1 MRIGINA
8 RNLLAKKLEGFGQY
22 TLEITKRICEQNP
35 QHEFI
40 LFFDRPYDPQFIFS
54 DNVKPVVISPQ
65 TRHPILYLIWFEWR
79 LKNALKREKI
89 DVFWSPD
96 GFSCLSSS
104 VPHIITIH
112 DLNFE
117 HNPKDLP
124 WIVSRYFRFF
134 FPKFASKAKKIITVS
149 EYSKEDI
156 CTTYGIKKEKVEVIY
171 NAANTAFRQ
180 LTEQEICD
188 TKNDFTAGNDFFIFV
203 GSLHPRKNIQN
214 LIYAFELFCVSNKSI
229 KLVIVG
235 SDMWKENNLV
245 ISDEVRKQLI
255 FTGHIENAQLT
266 KLMGSA
272 LALTYIPYFEGF
284 GIPLVE
290 AMNCGIPIIAAN
302 TTCLPEIAQDAAI
315 YCNPFDVN
323 DIAEKMLLVNS
334 NSIIRE
340 DLATKSL
347 QRSKFFDWELAA
359 KKVDAEI
366 KKIVETLPN

>member
-1 MRIGINA
+1 
-8 RNLLAKKLEGFGQY
+8 
-22 TLEITKRICEQNP
+22 
-35 QHEFI
+35 
-40 LFFDRPYDPQFIFS
+40 
-54 DNVKPVVISPQ
+54 
-65 TRHPILYLIWFEWR
+65 
-79 LKNALKREKI
+79 
-89 DVFWSPD
+89 
-96 GFSCLSSS
+96 LSSS

-124 WIVSRYFRFF
+124 WLVSRYFRFF
-134 FPKFASKAKKIITVS
+134 FPKFARKAKKIITVS

-188 TKNDFTAGNDFFIFV
+188 TKNEFTAGNDFFIFV

-255 FTGHIENAQLT
+255 FTGHIENTQLT

-302 TTCLPEIAQDAAI
+302 TTCLPEIAKDAAI

-347 QRSKFFDWELAA
+347 QRSKYFDWDIAA
-359 KKVDAEI
+359 VKVEIEI
-366 KKIVETLPN
+366 KKIVETLPK

>member
-1 MRIGINA
+1 M
-8 RNLLAKKLEGFGQY
+8 
-22 TLEITKRICEQNP
+22 
-35 QHEFI
+35 
-40 LFFDRPYDPQFIFS
+40 
-54 DNVKPVVISPQ
+54 
-65 TRHPILYLIWFEWR
+65 
-79 LKNALKREKI
+79 
-89 DVFWSPD
+89 
-96 GFSCLSSS
+96 
-104 VPHIITIH
+104 
-112 DLNFE
+112 
-117 HNPKDLP
+117 
-124 WIVSRYFRFF
+124 
-134 FPKFASKAKKIITVS
+134 
-149 EYSKEDI
+149 
-156 CTTYGIKKEKVEVIY
+156 IY

-214 LIYAFELFCVSNKSI
+214 LIYAFELFCVSNKAI

-255 FTGHIENAQLT
+255 FTGHIENSQLT

-347 QRSKFFDWELAA
+347 QRSKYFDWELAA
-359 KKVDAEI
+359 LKVGLEI
-366 KKIVETLPN
+366 KKIIETLPN

>member
-35 QHEFI
+35 QHEFT
-40 LFFDRPYDPQFIFS
+40 LFFDRPYDLQFIFS

-124 WIVSRYFRFF
+124 WLVSRYFRFF
-134 FPKFASKAKKIITVS
+134 FPKFARKAKKIITVS
-149 EYSKEDI
+149 EYSKENI
-156 CTTYGIKKEKVEVIY
+156 CTTYGIKKKKVEVIY
-171 NAANTAFRQ
+171 NAANTAFRE
-180 LTEQEICD
+180 LTEQEIRA

-255 FTGHIENAQLT
+255 FTGHIENSQLT

-272 LALTYIPYFEGF
+272 IALTYIPYFEGF

-340 DLATKSL
+340 DLANKSL
-347 QRSKFFDWELAA
+347 ERSKHFDWELAA
-359 KKVDAEI
+359 KKVYVEI

>member
-35 QHEFI
+35 KYEFI

-54 DNVKPVVISPQ
+54 DNVKPVVLSPP
-65 TRHPILYLIWFEWR
+65 TRHPILYIIWFEWR

-104 VPHIITIH
+104 VPHLITIH

-134 FPKFASKAKKIITVS
+134 FPKFARNAEKIITVS

-214 LIYAFELFCVSNKSI
+214 LIYAFELFCVSNKAI

-255 FTGHIENAQLT
+255 FTGHIENSQLT

-323 DIAEKMLLVNS
+323 DIAEKMLLVQS
-334 NSIIRE
+334 NSKIRE
-340 DLATKSL
+340 DLANKSIE
-347 QRSKFFDWELAA
+347 RSKHFDWELAA
-359 KKVDAEI
+359 LKVGLEI
-366 KKIVETLPN
+366 KKIIETLPN

>member
-1 MRIGINA
+1 VRIGINA
-8 RNLLAKKLEGFGQY
+8 RNLLATKLEGFGQY
-22 TLEITKRICEQNP
+22 TLEITKRICQNYP
-35 QHEFI
+35 EHEFI

-54 DNVKPVVISPQ
+54 ENVKPLVVSPP

-79 LKNALKREKI
+79 LKNALKRERI

-96 GFSCLSSS
+96 GFCCLSTSI
-104 VPHIITIH
+104 PQIITIH

-134 FPKFASKAKKIITVS
+134 FPKFAKKARKIITVS
-149 EYSKEDI
+149 NYSKEDI
-156 CTTYGIKKEKVEVIY
+156 CTTYGIKQEKVKVIY

-180 LTEQEICD
+180 LREQEISD
-188 TKNDFTAGNDFFIFV
+188 TKNDFTSGNDFFIFV

-214 LIYAFELFCVSNKSI
+214 LIYAFELISVSNKNI
-229 KLVIVG
+229 QLVIVG
-235 SDMWKENNLV
+235 SDMWKENNLQ
-245 ISDEVRKQLI
+245 ISNEVRKQLI
-255 FTGHIENAQLT
+255 FTGHIENNKLT

-302 TTCLPEIAQDAAI
+302 TTCLPEISGDAAI

-323 DIAEKMLLVNS
+323 DIAEKMSLVLS
-334 NSIIRE
+334 NSKIKE
-340 DLATKSL
+340 DLANKSM
-347 QRSKFFDWELAA
+347 QRSKHFDWDIAAA
-359 KKVDAEI
+359 KIGGEI
-366 KKIVETLPN
+366 KNILETLP

>member
-8 RNLLAKKLEGFGQY
+8 RNLLATKLEGFGQY
-22 TLEITKRICEQNP
+22 TLEITKRICQKHPE
-35 QHEFI
+35 HEFI

-54 DNVKPVVISPQ
+54 ENVKPLVVLPP

-79 LKNALKREKI
+79 LKNALKRERI

-96 GFSCLSSS
+96 GFCCLGTSI
-104 VPHIITIH
+104 PQIITIH

-124 WIVSRYFRFF
+124 WLVSRYFRFF
-134 FPKFASKAKKIITVS
+134 FPKFARKARKIITVS
-149 EYSKEDI
+149 DYSKEDI
-156 CTTYGIKKEKVEVIY
+156 CATYGIKKEKVKVIY

-180 LTEQEICD
+180 LTEQEISD
-188 TKNDFTAGNDFFIFV
+188 TKNEFTSGNDFFIFV

-214 LIYAFELFCVSNKSI
+214 LIHAFELVSVSNKSI
-229 KLVIVG
+229 QLVIVG
-235 SDMWKENNLV
+235 SDMWKENNLK
-245 ISDEVRKQLI
+245 ISNEVRKQLI
-255 FTGHIENAQLT
+255 FTGHIENSKLT

-302 TTCLPEIAQDAAI
+302 TTCLPEIAEDAAI

-323 DIAEKMLLVNS
+323 DISEKMLLVHS
-334 NSIIRE
+334 NSKIRE
-340 DLATKSL
+340 DLANKSM
-347 QRSKFFDWELAA
+347 QRSKHFVWDIAAA
-359 KKVDAEI
+359 KVEEEI
-366 KKIVETLPN
+366 KNILETLP